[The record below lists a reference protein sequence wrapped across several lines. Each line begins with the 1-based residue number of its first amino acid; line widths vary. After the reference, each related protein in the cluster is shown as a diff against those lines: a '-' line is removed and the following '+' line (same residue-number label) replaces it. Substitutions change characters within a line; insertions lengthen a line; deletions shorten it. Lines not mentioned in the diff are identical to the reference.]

1 MNYLV
6 GRKVFATSNE
16 ASAYANWYLRQTRI
30 VLAVLA
36 TNRKEKQR
44 ICPQQE
50 EGF

>member
-36 TNRKEKQR
+36 TNRKVTHIWK
-44 ICPQQE
+44 E
-50 EGF
+50 ESEA